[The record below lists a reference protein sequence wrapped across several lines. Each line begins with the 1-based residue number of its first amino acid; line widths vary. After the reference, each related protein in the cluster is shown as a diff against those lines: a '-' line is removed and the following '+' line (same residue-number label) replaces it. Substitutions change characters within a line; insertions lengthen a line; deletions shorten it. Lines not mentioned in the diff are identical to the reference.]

1 MSKGKYWQQHITDWK
16 KSGLTQATYFLQNE
30 IKQNTLCY
38 WRKKLSP
45 RANKPNKLIPITV
58 HSAAP
63 VRILLGTQVAIELP
77 VESIADLLL
86 ILKDRDL
93 LHASS

>member
-1 MSKGKYWQQHITDWK
+1 MTKAQYWQQHITDWK
-16 KSGLTQATYFLQNE
+16 KSGLTQSAFCAQND
-30 IKQNTLCY
+30 IKASALHY

-45 RANKPNKLIPITV
+45 SVLKANKLIPIRV

-63 VRILLGTQVAIELP
+63 ARILLGSQVAIELP

-86 ILKDRDL
+86 TLKDKGL
-93 LHASS
+93 LHAAP